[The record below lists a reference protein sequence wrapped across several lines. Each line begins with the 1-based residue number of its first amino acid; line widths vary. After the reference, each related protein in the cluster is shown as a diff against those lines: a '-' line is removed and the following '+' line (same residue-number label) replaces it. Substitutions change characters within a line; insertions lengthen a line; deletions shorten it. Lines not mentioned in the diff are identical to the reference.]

1 MSSLSPSHDSDHDTP
16 RLVVKS
22 GREVLEYQRLDPAS
36 IAVSKMKAMVK
47 GSAMGFKMYTSSS
60 SSTPEIRKFQV
71 KFRSIEDSARC
82 ASLLR
87 QFIQCRNVLST
98 EGFDGP
104 TVVAEASM

>member
-1 MSSLSPSHDSDHDTP
+1 MSSLPPSHDSDHDTP

-22 GREVLEYQRLDPAS
+22 DQEVLEYQRLDPAS

-60 SSTPEIRKFQV
+60 TPEIRKFQV
-71 KFRSIEDSARC
+71 KFRSMEDSARC

-87 QFIQCRNVLST
+87 QFIQCRSVLSA
-98 EGFDGP
+98 EGSDGS
-104 TVVAEASM
+104 VV